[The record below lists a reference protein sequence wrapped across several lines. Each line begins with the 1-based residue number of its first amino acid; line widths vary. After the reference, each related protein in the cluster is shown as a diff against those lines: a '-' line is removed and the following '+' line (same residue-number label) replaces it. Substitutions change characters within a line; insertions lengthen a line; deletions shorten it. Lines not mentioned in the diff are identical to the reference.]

1 MSDRRTFLKQAGILA
16 AGLPLTAGLHRS
28 ANAALANNPHNAM
41 PAPLPRNKWAQLRQL
56 FDQDPDYLHFS
67 NFLITSHPKPVREAI
82 EMHRAALDK
91 NPGLAMD
98 WDLGVIEQREEDV
111 RVWAGRYL
119 QADAKQIAL
128 TGSTTEGLAMIY
140 GGVHVRPDQEIL
152 TSVHEHYATHTI
164 LALRTQRDGTKVRK
178 IKLFENPQTVSKEEI
193 LAAID
198 RSIKPETR
206 VLGMTWV
213 QSGSGVKT
221 PIAEIGALVDK
232 HNRGRSDQ
240 DRIIYLVDG
249 VHGFGVENLSFP
261 AMNCDFF
268 IAGTHKWMFGP
279 RGTGIVCSRST
290 EVKYV
295 TPIIP
300 TFSEATAFST
310 TMTPGGYHSFE
321 HRWALNEAFKLHL
334 QLGKADVQARIHAL
348 NDYMKKRLLAH
359 PQIELVTPLSRELS
373 SGFSFFRVKGKDADK
388 IAAYLMQNRVV
399 ADAVDRDVGPVIRTA
414 PGLLNTEAEI
424 DRFMVLLGTQL
435 G

>member
-16 AGLPLTAGLHRS
+16 AGLPLTAGLGNV
-28 ANAALANNPHNAM
+28 ANATPV
-41 PAPLPRNKWAQLRQL
+41 PSPPGEKWAQLRQL

-98 WDLGVIEQREEDV
+98 WDLGVIEQREEEV

-119 QADAKQIAL
+119 QANARQIAL

-152 TSVHEHYATHTI
+152 TTAHEHYATHTI
-164 LALRTQRDGTKVRK
+164 LDLRTQRDGTRVRK
-178 IKLFENPQTVSKEEI
+178 IRLFKDPQTVSKAEI
-193 LAAID
+193 LASIEQN
-198 RSIKPETR
+198 IKPQTR

-213 QSGSGVKT
+213 HSGSGVKL
-221 PIAEIGALVDK
+221 PIADIGALVDK
-232 HNRGRSDQ
+232 HNRNRADQ

-249 VHGFGVENLSFP
+249 VHGFGVEDLSFP

-268 IAGTHKWMFGP
+268 IAGTHKWLFGP
-279 RGTGIVCSRST
+279 RGTGIVCSRSE

-334 QLGKADVQARIHAL
+334 QWGKADVQARIHAL
-348 NDYMKKRLLAH
+348 NSYMKKRLQTH
-359 PQIELVTPLSRELS
+359 PQIELVTPLSPELS
-373 SGFSFFRVKGKDADK
+373 SGFSFFRVKGKSCDK
-388 IAAYLMQNRVV
+388 IAAWLMQHRVI
-399 ADAVDRDVGPVIRTA
+399 ADAVERDVGPVIRTA
-414 PGLLNTEAEI
+414 PGLLNTEAEV
-424 DRFMVLLGTQL
+424 DRFIALLGKQL
-435 G
+435 

>member
-16 AGLPLTAGLHRS
+16 AGLPLTAGLHNVAS
-28 ANAALANNPHNAM
+28 ATPQ
-41 PAPLPRNKWAQLRQL
+41 PSLPRDKWAQLRQL

-98 WDLGVIEQREEDV
+98 WDLGVIEQREEEV

-119 QADAKQIAL
+119 QANARQIAL

-152 TSVHEHYATHTI
+152 TTAHEHYATHTI
-164 LALRTQRDGTKVRK
+164 LDLRTQRDGTRVRK
-178 IKLFENPQTVSKEEI
+178 IRLFKDPQTVSKAEI
-193 LAAID
+193 LASIEQN
-198 RSIKPETR
+198 IKPQTR

-213 QSGSGVKT
+213 HSGSGVKL
-221 PIAEIGALVDK
+221 PIADIGALVDK
-232 HNRGRSDQ
+232 HNRNRADH

-249 VHGFGVENLSFP
+249 VHGFGVEDLSFP

-268 IAGTHKWMFGP
+268 IAGTHKWLFGP
-279 RGTGIVCSRST
+279 RGTGIVCSRS
-290 EVKYV
+290 EQVKYV

-334 QLGKADVQARIHAL
+334 QWGKADVQARIHAL
-348 NDYMKKRLLAH
+348 NSYMKKRLQAH
-359 PQIELVTPLSRELS
+359 PRIELVTPLSPELS
-373 SGFSFFRVKGKDADK
+373 SGFCFFRVKGQSCDK
-388 IAAYLMQNRVV
+388 IAAWLMQNRVI
-399 ADAVDRDVGPVIRTA
+399 ADAVERDVGPVIRTA
-414 PGLLNTEAEI
+414 PGLLNNEAEV
-424 DRFMVLLGTQL
+424 DRFIALLGKQL
-435 G
+435 

>member
-16 AGLPLTAGLHRS
+16 AGLPLTAGLNNV
-28 ANAALANNPHNAM
+28 ANATPV
-41 PAPLPRNKWAQLRQL
+41 PSPPGDKWAQLRQL

-98 WDLGVIEQREEDV
+98 WDLGVIEQREEEV

-119 QADAKQIAL
+119 QANARQIAL

-152 TSVHEHYATHTI
+152 TTAHEHYATHTI
-164 LALRTQRDGTKVRK
+164 LDLRTQRDGTRVRK
-178 IKLFENPQTVSKEEI
+178 IRLFKDPQTVSKAEI
-193 LAAID
+193 LASIEQN
-198 RSIKPETR
+198 IKPQTR

-213 QSGSGVKT
+213 HSGSGVKL
-221 PIAEIGALVDK
+221 PIADIGALVDK
-232 HNRGRSDQ
+232 HNRNRADH

-249 VHGFGVENLSFP
+249 VHGFGVEDLSFP

-268 IAGTHKWMFGP
+268 IAGTHKWLFGP
-279 RGTGIVCSRST
+279 RGTGIVCSRSE

-334 QLGKADVQARIHAL
+334 QWGKADVQARIHAL
-348 NDYMKKRLLAH
+348 NSHMKKRLQAH
-359 PQIELVTPLSRELS
+359 PQIELVTPLSPELS
-373 SGFSFFRVKGKDADK
+373 SGFSFFRVKGKSCDK
-388 IAAYLMQNRVV
+388 IAAWLMQNRVI
-399 ADAVDRDVGPVIRTA
+399 ADAVERDVGPVIRTA
-414 PGLLNTEAEI
+414 PGLLNTEAEV
-424 DRFMVLLGTQL
+424 DRFIALLGKQL
-435 G
+435 